1 MFEFLKLLNYYGDS
15 NIITYLKSY
24 EFSDNDDIMRLLDV
38 NTTGL
43 TGQAKSKIDFIQT
56 QSKLDSSEKI
66 PRVFLQEI
74 ELELEK
80 KIQQSQDFVMQLQK
94 HHKTKLTEKDA
105 EIDELKTRNQQL
117 ETRLRSRHSEV
128 ENDPYLADT
137 DCMANPYYILN
148 PQPEWAY

>member
-1 MFEFLKLLNYYGDS
+1 
-15 NIITYLKSY
+15 
-24 EFSDNDDIMRLLDV
+24 LD
-38 NTTGL
+38 L
-43 TGQAKSKIDFIQT
+43 GQAKSKIDFIQT

-80 KIQQSQDFVMQLQK
+80 KIQQSKDFVMLQQK
-94 HHKTKLTEKDA
+94 HHKTKLAEKDA
-105 EIDELKTRNQQL
+105 EINELKTRNQQL

-148 PQPEWAY
+148 PQPELSQVEHLL